1 MPFYI
6 VRQDITKMKVDAIV
20 NAANNSLL
28 GGGGVDGAIHAA
40 AGPELLKECATLH
53 GCATGEA
60 KITKAYNLPC
70 KYVVHTVGPIWG
82 GGMWGE
88 DVLLKS
94 CYAKSLALAKQN
106 GAYSIACPLISSGA
120 YRFPKERAVGI
131 ATEAIKE
138 FLDKEDA
145 SVYLVIYDRD
155 SFVVSKK
162 RFAEVKEYIDDNYI
176 GAAGNYVRRRRGYD
190 LRNSLD
196 YSWEEGLYRRY
207 EAAEAPS
214 EVCKKPVAAALDL
227 NAELKNLDEGF
238 KDMLFRLIDEKGLT
252 DVECYKK
259 ANIDK
264 KVFSKIR
271 SNANYKPSKTTA
283 VAFAVALELPLSEAK
298 RLIELA
304 GFSLTHNNKFDVIIE
319 YYIKSKQYDIF
330 KINETLFEFDQKLLG
345 C

>member
-1 MPFYI
+1 
-6 VRQDITKMKVDAIV
+6 MKVDAIV

-40 AGPELLKECATLH
+40 AGPELLKECVTLH

-70 KYVVHTVGPIWG
+70 KYVVHTVGPIWR

-106 GAYSIACPLISSGA
+106 GAYSIAFPLISSGA
-120 YRFPKERAVGI
+120 YRFPKERAVAI

-155 SFVVSKK
+155 SFIVSKK
-162 RFAEVKEYIDDNYI
+162 RFTEVKEYIDDNYV
-176 GAAGNYVRRRRGYD
+176 GAAVRFMRRRRGYD

-196 YSWEEGLYRRY
+196 YSFEEDLYRRY
-207 EAAEAPS
+207 EAAEAPT
-214 EVCKKPVAAALDL
+214 EVCKKPVAAVPDL

-283 VAFAVALELPLSEAK
+283 VAFAVALELPLNEAK